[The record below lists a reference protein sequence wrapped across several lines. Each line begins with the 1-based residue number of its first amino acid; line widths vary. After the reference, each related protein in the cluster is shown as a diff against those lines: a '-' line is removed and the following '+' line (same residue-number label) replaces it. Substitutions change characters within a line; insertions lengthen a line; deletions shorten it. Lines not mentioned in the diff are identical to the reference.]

1 MDNITENIIIEASEG
16 STEAFESIYKEYSGF
31 VYNVTYQSS

>member
-16 STEAFESIYKEYSGF
+16 NTEAFESIY
-31 VYNVTYQSS
+31 YNTPHKLDIK